1 MCFVPMALISG
12 GPRDEQD
19 DVYIM
24 PAYTAPVATADD
36 TDTTSTASMAKRKAD
51 SPLAPEYNT
60 AGHDFDTTSTAST
73 AKRKADSPLAPENT
87 KKPRASSGAT
97 EDVNDPDVSDT
108 GSAEADEVPAPLK
121 GDEAAASNTWT
132 LRSSVTGV
140 QKGVSK
146 APPKPRASGGGVSNA
161 VRDSIKQEYEV
172 KLETEKDQYKT
183 RLASAKTNYEA
194 KLKSKHTL
202 YQQKVDEL
210 KATHAES
217 LKAKEAVLREKGEE
231 NRLKCVDKVR
241 AARTEE
247 QKAKTDLADAKKD
260 YAELGKTLKA
270 EQQAE
275 IKKWMPE
282 FSPVLAEKDKVIK
295 DVRQKLANTQ
305 AEVKLCEQDIARA
318 EAKNE
323 VLDTVRENLEAGE
336 KCLRAKVLG
345 KEAEIAEMCRQHKVE
360 MEELRERLRREGDRW
375 QVQYEKGEALEYK
388 LVAQQRANFELR
400 GMNAS
405 RDIRIQE
412 LSKTIS
418 EMEGGVVRAK
428 LGDEVG
434 V

>member
-1 MCFVPMALISG
+1 MALISG

-36 TDTTSTASMAKRKAD
+36 TDTTSTASMAK
-51 SPLAPEYNT
+51 PPEYNT

-270 EQQAE
+270 DPACCDNT
-275 IKKWMPE
+275 PSSS
-282 FSPVLAEKDKVIK
+282 SPPSTSSSSPK
-295 DVRQKLANTQ
+295 
-305 AEVKLCEQDIARA
+305 
-318 EAKNE
+318 
-323 VLDTVRENLEAGE
+323 AG
-336 KCLRAKVLG
+336 
-345 KEAEIAEMCRQHKVE
+345 
-360 MEELRERLRREGDRW
+360 
-375 QVQYEKGEALEYK
+375 
-388 LVAQQRANFELR
+388 
-400 GMNAS
+400 
-405 RDIRIQE
+405 
-412 LSKTIS
+412 
-418 EMEGGVVRAK
+418 
-428 LGDEVG
+428 
-434 V
+434 

>member
-1 MCFVPMALISG
+1 MALISG

-51 SPLAPEYNT
+51 SPLAQEKT
-60 AGHDFDTTSTAST
+60 
-73 AKRKADSPLAPENT
+73 KRL
-87 KKPRASSGAT
+87 RASSEAT
-97 EDVNDPDVSDT
+97 EDVNDPDVSDI
-108 GSAEADEVPAPLK
+108 GSAEAEEVSEPLK
-121 GDEAAASNTWT
+121 GDDTEVSNTRT
-132 LRSSVTGV
+132 LRSSATGV
-140 QKGVSK
+140 QKDVSK

-260 YAELGKTLKA
+260 YAGLGKTLKA

-282 FSPVLAEKDKVIK
+282 FSPVLAEKEKANK
-295 DVRQKLANTQ
+295 ELRLKLANTQ
-305 AEVKLCEQDIARA
+305 AEVTLCEQEIART

-323 VLDTVRENLEAGE
+323 ILETVKMNLEAGE
-336 KCLRAKVLG
+336 KCLRAEVQG